1 MEELIIRLNNIPNS
15 YFGFVAGITA
25 YAKKKPE
32 HLEKIMQY
40 IKTTENL
47 TTSDVVRFVMLQ
59 PDFHE
64 DGLGSKEL
72 VG

>member
-1 MEELIIRLNNIPNS
+1 MFFADTGKI
-15 YFGFVAGITA
+15 VAGITA
-25 YAKKKPE
+25 YAEKKPE
-32 HLEKIMQY
+32 RLEKIMQY
-40 IKTTENL
+40 IDTTENL

-64 DGLGSKEL
+64 DELGSKAL